1 MGPSRKPRQGAGK
14 TRVCSL
20 VGAVLALAGGGCG
33 LGTIPI
39 AVSGRGPS
47 VSPKSVCSTWKGLK
61 CAAGCGVGADECDES
76 WGAQNWSAGL
86 LVVMLPFPGYPPAF
100 WGCGAEPT
108 ARTGLESWCQ
118 DLPRE
123 EVLHVQGWAVALLVR
138 KLWGRL
144 TCPER
149 GKGKNRKDGS
159 LSVAREEKVKDVCL
173 AGSMHHLGGEWAG
186 RGKVGLWFICP
197 SPVG

>member
-1 MGPSRKPRQGAGK
+1 M
-14 TRVCSL
+14 
-20 VGAVLALAGGGCG
+20 
-33 LGTIPI
+33 
-39 AVSGRGPS
+39 
-47 VSPKSVCSTWKGLK
+47 
-61 CAAGCGVGADECDES
+61 
-76 WGAQNWSAGL
+76 
-86 LVVMLPFPGYPPAF
+86 VMLPFPGYPPAF

-144 TCPER
+144 TWPER
-149 GKGKNRKDGS
+149 GKGENRKDGS